1 MKEPY
6 KFKRR
11 CIEGEIHFVSSKFD
25 AKPSSNGKSY
35 NEIEAIKASRKE
47 VDKPL
52 LLIREE

>member
-11 CIEGEIHFVSSKFD
+11 CVDGEYHFVSSKFK
-25 AKPSSNGKSY
+25 AKSSSNGKSY
-35 NEIEAIKASRKE
+35 NETEAIKVSKE
-47 VDKPL
+47 TAGKPL